1 MTVEMPTI
9 SNPGLFTYD
18 PANPTKYTESCSHA
32 IHQVLYALSQ
42 AGYEIRDLS
51 DSLGYFDDEEVW
63 HSYLENL
70 SDALGYLDDEEV
82 WHSYLENLSDA
93 LGYLDDEEVWHSY
106 LSDFLPPLCDIS
118 HIASLM
124 DDVWGDYNIPN

>member
-1 MTVEMPTI
+1 MPTI

-82 WHSYLENLSDA
+82 WHSYL
-93 LGYLDDEEVWHSY
+93 
-106 LSDFLPPLCDIS
+106 SDFLPPLCDIS

>member
-1 MTVEMPTI
+1 MPTI

-51 DSLGYFDDEEVW
+51 DSLGYV
-63 HSYLENL
+63 
-70 SDALGYLDDEEV
+70 
-82 WHSYLENLSDA
+82 
-93 LGYLDDEEVWHSY
+93 DDEEVWHSY